1 MRRLVIAHWTR
12 QIVLTFFVLISIEA
26 VSMMGSY
33 ASEEPGPGSKVDPA
47 KAQSVRAKFMARLE
61 EMGDLS
67 REKEHWLAVYSGLKD
82 GIPEADNIL
91 REMEVELAKAKNNQR
106 AWKRLSRQKR
116 ILGQQVSGLRMLQ
129 DLAVRQ
135 YSLLSKL
142 ESLDQSL
149 KQKSLSRA
157 DYLNERTHIIEQIT
171 HVEQLRLLE
180 NLTDDIA
187 STFEEIVDEV
197 ADVEN
202 AVSRLMLK

>member
-1 MRRLVIAHWTR
+1 MRGLAIGRWSQQVFMTFLVF
-12 QIVLTFFVLISIEA
+12 TFIES
-26 VSMMGSY
+26 VPMMCVY
-33 ASEEPGPGSKVDPA
+33 ASEEANVGPRIDPA

-67 REKEHWLAVYSGLKD
+67 KEKENWLSVYAGLED

-106 AWKRLSRQKR
+106 AWNRLSRQKR
-116 ILGQQVSGLRMLQ
+116 ILGQHVSRLRMLQ

-157 DYLNERTHIIEQIT
+157 DYLNERTHVIEQIT
-171 HVEQLRLLE
+171 HAEQLRLWE
-180 NLTDDIA
+180 NLTADVA
-187 STFEEIVDEV
+187 STLEEIVDEV
-197 ADVEN
+197 AGVET